1 MKIGS
6 ERMTA
11 DRWRRIEQLYHA
23 ALERDP
29 GERTAYVADVCRGDD
44 DSRMEV
50 ESLLLA
56 RETMKAPC
64 DAVDDQER
72 KRQEA
77 LLKAAALLELNPDF
91 PGARIQAHDEEKII
105 EDNAAE
111 EIKELGSGPRLE
123 HFLKILDARGRAYLR
138 LVTSLESQKAFAKI
152 MEDFGRQ
159 GWFQFSG
166 IPIESVPPLS
176 PSATLRPPLLL
187 QRERFLE
194 RVDFWEME
202 GFRRLDSLRKN
213 QTKSSYSNPTEAEL
227 GSIGRYT
234 RELREERRITELAAQ
249 RVKRTYEAAVAP
261 ATPGLPPPGSGSSSP
276 PPAANGEPD
285 SAKRPA
291 SRLWTFAIVIS
302 VAVASFAAAL
312 YIYRPHNRIG
322 NVPATR
328 SKPLEA
334 GASLW
339 AERQGED
346 LKIMWDLDSPEVAGA
361 TSGVL
366 DINDGGTAQQIP
378 MTADQVRFGSLLYS
392 PMSDRVSV
400 RLTALKDNRST
411 KEESVL
417 VLLREPAQPRSSEG
431 QQAPHIPFEVK
442 AERVAS
448 TPGSVPPAGNREIR
462 PPVELKDHPIVQT
475 RPARVE
481 PPAPLQRASVRPPPA
496 SAAPRSEPAKT
507 AIQASSARVDLPA
520 SPPPASA
527 LPPPASAAP
536 RSEPA
541 KTAIQTSSPRVDLPA
556 SPPLA
561 AASPPPTSAAPRSEP
576 AKTAIQA
583 SSARVDLPASPP
595 LASALPPA
603 SAAPRSEPAKT
614 ATQTSSERVDLS
626 AQLPRVSGPP
636 PPTVA
641 VPQSEPAKPQE
652 ESFVAP
658 VLIAQEGVQTP
669 RELLPILTRRV
680 AVSVRVD
687 VNEAGRVTRAEAI
700 AEKGIHALLLRAA
713 TDAARRCRFQ
723 PARRGQS
730 PVSSSVTIVFYI
742 GPEK

>member
-6 ERMTA
+6 ERMTS
-11 DRWRRIEQLYHA
+11 DRWRRIEQVYHA
-23 ALERDP
+23 ALERDA

-56 RETMKAPC
+56 RETMKPPC
-64 DAVDDQER
+64 DAEDDQER
-72 KRQEA
+72 KGQEA

-105 EDNAAE
+105 EDNAVE

-194 RVDFWEME
+194 RVDFWGME
-202 GFRRLDSLRKN
+202 GYRRLDSLRKN
-213 QTKSSYSNPTEAEL
+213 QTKSLYSNLTEAEL
-227 GSIGRYT
+227 GSVGQY
-234 RELREERRITELAAQ
+234 EERRITELAAQ

-261 ATPGLPPPGSGSSSP
+261 ASPGLPPPGSSSSSP
-276 PPAANGEPD
+276 PPAANGEPG
-285 SAKRPA
+285 SAERPA
-291 SRLWTFAIVIS
+291 SRLWTFAIVTS
-302 VAVASFAAAL
+302 VALASFAAAL

-328 SKPLEA
+328 SARLEA
-334 GASLW
+334 GKSLW

-346 LKIMWDLDSPEVAGA
+346 LKIMWDLDSPEVAAA

-366 DINDGGTAQQIP
+366 AIDDGGATQQIP
-378 MTADQVRFGSLLYS
+378 LTADQVRFGSLLYS

-400 RLTALKDNRST
+400 RLTALKDNQSI
-411 KEESVL
+411 KQGSVL
-417 VLLREPAQPRSSEG
+417 VLLREPPQPRSSKG
-431 QQAPHIPFEVK
+431 QQIPHIPFEVK
-442 AERVAS
+442 AERVVS
-448 TPGSVPPAGNREIR
+448 TRGSVPPAGNREIR
-462 PPVELKDHPIVQT
+462 PPVEPKDHLIVQR

-481 PPAPLQRASVRPPPA
+481 PPAPLPLASVPPPPA
-496 SAAPRSEPAKT
+496 SAAPRSEPAK
-507 AIQASSARVDLPA
+507 
-520 SPPPASA
+520 
-527 LPPPASAAP
+527 
-536 RSEPA
+536 
-541 KTAIQTSSPRVDLPA
+541 
-556 SPPLA
+556 
-561 AASPPPTSAAPRSEP
+561 PT
-576 AKTAIQA
+576 IQA

-595 LASALPPA
+595 LASVLPPPA
-603 SAAPRSEPAKT
+603 SAAPRSEPAKP
-614 ATQTSSERVDLS
+614 ALQTSSERVDLS
-626 AQLPRVSGPP
+626 APLPRVSGSP

-641 VPQSEPAKPQE
+641 APQSEPAKPQE

-680 AVSVRVD
+680 DVSVRVD

-730 PVSSSVTIVFYI
+730 PVSSSVTIVFHI
-742 GPEK
+742 GPEN